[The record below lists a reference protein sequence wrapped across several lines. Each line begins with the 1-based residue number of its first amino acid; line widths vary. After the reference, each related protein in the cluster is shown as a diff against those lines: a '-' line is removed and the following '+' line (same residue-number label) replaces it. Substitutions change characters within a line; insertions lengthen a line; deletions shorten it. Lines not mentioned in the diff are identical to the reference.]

1 MNPNLG
7 GPGVDIITQNL
18 KISFVGFGVVMW
30 QVGPLPLV
38 PAFLVGVSVNP
49 DSFTSDTAP
58 CQCSG
63 RAAEDGPGTWL
74 CAANVEDPD
83 GTWGFDVSQC
93 WLLWLSGE

>member
-1 MNPNLG
+1 M
-7 GPGVDIITQNL
+7 
-18 KISFVGFGVVMW
+18 GFGVVMW

-63 RAAEDGPGTWL
+63 KAAEDGPGTWL

-83 GTWGFDVSQC
+83 GTCGFDVNQC
-93 WLLWLSGE
+93 WLLWSVVIWGVNQWTGKRFIILFQIK